1 MLQLGSRGSAV
12 VALQKKLG
20 ITADGIFGPQTLA
33 AVKRYQ
39 SSHGLAA
46 DGIVGPQTSAKLGLS
61 SGGGGG
67 GSTKSSGGS
76 ASKTNWEDTPE
87 GQAAMFGWSRSVINS
102 DPDLKRIFNQA
113 TDENW
118 TVDHFIAKVRDTPWF
133 KKHSD
138 TYRQAIILQKS
149 DPATYKQ
156 RVTAAQSQLSNIA
169 NRIGAKLSAS
179 QLNKLAE
186 QSFWFGWDTTQMTQ
200 HLAANIT
207 PEDKQAGLY
216 SGEAATAQRQF
227 TEMASQY
234 GISVSPSLMASWV
247 RGAALGTLNLDEVKQ
262 YAIKQAAS
270 RYPALADRLK
280 AGETLMD
287 IASPYINS
295 YGQVLEVNPATI
307 GLNDPKIQA
316 ALSAKD
322 KDGKPATQTV
332 WEFENSL
339 RADPRYMKTQQ
350 AQDKAMAVGHQVLRD
365 FGLLGS

>member
-39 SSHGLAA
+39 ASHGLAV
-46 DGIVGPQTSAKLGLS
+46 DGIVGPKTSAKLGLS
-61 SGGGGG
+61 SGGSGG
-67 GSTKSSGGS
+67 GSAKSSGGS
-76 ASKTNWEDTPE
+76 SSTKKNWEDTPE
-87 GQAAMFGWSRSVINS
+87 GQAAMYGWSRSVINS
-102 DPDLKRIFNQA
+102 DPELKSIFNKA
-113 TDENW
+113 TKENW
-118 TVDHFIAKVRDTPWF
+118 TVDHFIAEVRDTKWF

-138 TYRQAIILQKS
+138 TYRQAIILQRS

-156 RVTAAQSQLSNIA
+156 RVAAAKSQLTDIA
-169 NRIGAKLSAS
+169 NRIGAKLSTS
-179 QLNKLAE
+179 QLNTLAE
-186 QSFWFGWDTTQMTQ
+186 QSFWFGWDANQMQQ
-200 HLAANIT
+200 HLSGNIT
-207 PEDKQAGLY
+207 ASKTGYY
-216 SGEAATAQRQF
+216 SGEAGTAQRQF
-227 TEMASQY
+227 TEMAAQY

-247 RGAALGTLNLDEVKQ
+247 RGAAKGTVNLDGVKQ
-262 YAIKQAAS
+262 YAIKEAMS

-295 YGQVLEVNPATI
+295 YGQILEVNPSTV
-307 GLNDPKIQA
+307 GLSDPKIQA

-322 KDGKPATQTV
+322 KDGKPTTQTV